1 MVVFLQ
7 FADPVLK
14 HYVKSHS
21 LPQVYEALLIG
32 LFVQCPDDPLLYLE
46 EKIKELQNQMK
57 NQSLLL
63 ANKRHL
69 ELSWD
74 MFIDD
79 EFKQRM
85 TKMIG
90 SYLSYLFDLESG
102 EVLAP
107 ELFEKAYF
115 FRSNRLLRKCFCG
128 WKTYIRNIR
137 RYHMKLQQ
145 YISKAENYYKMNKL
159 KVSFDIWMTWVQF
172 QKRQHFLAVKH
183 LQHVSDQL
191 LLKIILKEW
200 STLAKDSKSTRE
212 YFQRLERGELDDESE
227 MHLATVGAMQDIIS
241 LIPWP
246 AALKIFSYLGV
257 RELVRCA
264 QVCQFW
270 KVVAQT
276 TSLWSKINFFPVRK
290 QIQDNDIANILRI
303 YRTFVMHLNLRGC
316 NNVSWAT
323 FKSISDCRNLQD
335 LNLTQCTSLTD
346 ELVSTV
352 VEMCTSLLYLNLAYT
367 TISDGTLRSLSKFG
381 LNLQYLSLAYSKMFT
396 NKGLNYLATGKGC
409 HKLVYLDISGCT
421 QISVRGFK
429 SFGIG
434 CNEIQHLV
442 INDMATLTNS
452 CISAMVTYYYN
463 LTTISFL
470 ASPHVSDAAI
480 KALVHGKRIGK
491 IKIEGNQHISDASFK
506 IISKT
511 CPNLNHIYVSDC
523 PRITDSSLKSLST
536 LKNVVVLN
544 FSDCI
549 RITDS
554 GVRSFLEGP
563 SASKIKELNLSNCIL
578 ISDLSL
584 LKVVQRCQSLTH
596 LRLRYCGRLTDSGI
610 EWLGNMPTLITIDL
624 TGTNIQEQGF
634 GGFAQNAKLKE
645 LILAECSAVNDI
657 GLQKFYTKVTN
668 LEYLELTHCILV
680 SDMST
685 KTLAFCCR
693 RLTSLNIAGCPK
705 ITDLSIQYLAG
716 VCHFIYFLDISGC
729 VNLTDSILLFL
740 KKGCKK
746 LRILKML
753 YCTNITKEAVKAITN
768 IQYLEYNDENP
779 PVWFGYDNKGN
790 ELVTSK
796 EEEEKTEE
804 A

>member
-1 MVVFLQ
+1 
-7 FADPVLK
+7 
-14 HYVKSHS
+14 
-21 LPQVYEALLIG
+21 
-32 LFVQCPDDPLLYLE
+32 
-46 EKIKELQNQMK
+46 
-57 NQSLLL
+57 
-63 ANKRHL
+63 
-69 ELSWD
+69 
-74 MFIDD
+74 
-79 EFKQRM
+79 
-85 TKMIG
+85 
-90 SYLSYLFDLESG
+90 
-102 EVLAP
+102 
-107 ELFEKAYF
+107 
-115 FRSNRLLRKCFCG
+115 
-128 WKTYIRNIR
+128 
-137 RYHMKLQQ
+137 
-145 YISKAENYYKMNKL
+145 
-159 KVSFDIWMTWVQF
+159 
-172 QKRQHFLAVKH
+172 
-183 LQHVSDQL
+183 
-191 LLKIILKEW
+191 
-200 STLAKDSKSTRE
+200 
-212 YFQRLERGELDDESE
+212 
-227 MHLATVGAMQDIIS
+227 
-241 LIPWP
+241 
-246 AALKIFSYLGV
+246 
-257 RELVRCA
+257 
-264 QVCQFW
+264 
-270 KVVAQT
+270 
-276 TSLWSKINFFPVRK
+276 
-290 QIQDNDIANILRI
+290 
-303 YRTFVMHLNLRGC
+303 
-316 NNVSWAT
+316 
-323 FKSISDCRNLQD
+323 
-335 LNLTQCTSLTD
+335 
-346 ELVSTV
+346 
-352 VEMCTSLLYLNLAYT
+352 
-367 TISDGTLRSLSKFG
+367 
-381 LNLQYLSLAYSKMFT
+381 
-396 NKGLNYLATGKGC
+396 
-409 HKLVYLDISGCT
+409 
-421 QISVRGFK
+421 
-429 SFGIG
+429 
-434 CNEIQHLV
+434 
-442 INDMATLTNS
+442 MATLTNS

-554 GVRSFLEGP
+554 GIRSFLEGP

-753 YCTNITKEAVKAITN
+753 YCTNITK
-768 IQYLEYNDENP
+768 
-779 PVWFGYDNKGN
+779 
-790 ELVTSK
+790 
-796 EEEEKTEE
+796 
-804 A
+804 